1 MAKKSGQFHPARYLA
16 LFGVIV
22 AVLYALVFF
31 TGDREPTP
39 QLGIDL
45 QGGTSVTLTART
57 PDGSSPSD
65 ESLDQARKIIESRVN
80 GLGVSGAS
88 VVVDGDNIV
97 ITVPGSDGE
106 AAKSLGQTAKLTIRP
121 VLQSQPIGAA
131 AGAQPAPANP
141 AAPAAPPAP
150 ENPAAPSVPA
160 SGSSGGAPA
169 QSDGAPAPQNRV
181 YPLAAPGDESAP
193 ASGENAPAP
202 TPAPAGGDVSTAPGT
217 STQSPAEAAL
227 TDKAREEIEAAKKTR
242 QSTDPAVQQQ
252 SMSDL
257 AATGCVGEDPLR
269 GNDDPALPLVACNA
283 NGQEVMLLGPAII
296 KGEQISNAQSQFD
309 QQQGGYI
316 VSLEFKPDAS
326 QVWAD
331 FTRENLQKRA
341 AFVLDT
347 EVISAPVIQG
357 VTPAGSATSIYGNFS
372 QSEAQSLANQLK
384 YGSLPLSFSQS
395 DAKTVSATLGL
406 SSLKAGLIAGL
417 VGLILVLLYCLAYYR
432 VLGVLIS
439 LSLIL
444 SGILVYAL
452 LVLLGRSI
460 GYSLDLAGI
469 AGLIIGI
476 GTTADSFVVY
486 FERVKDEIR
495 EGRSFRSAVPRGWAR
510 ARRTILSGNTVS
522 IIGAAVLYF
531 LAIGDVKGFAFTL
544 GLTTILDLVVVFLV
558 THPLLHIAST
568 KAWAANP
575 RWNGLGAMSDV
586 ARERKAAAMAA
597 AAKES

>member
-121 VLQSQPIGAA
+121 VLQSQPVG
-131 AGAQPAPANP
+131 AGAGAPPAPANP
-141 AAPAAPPAP
+141 ATPSAP
-150 ENPAAPSVPA
+150 ENPSAPAP
-160 SGSSGGAPA
+160 GTSGGAPA
-169 QSDGAPAPQNRV
+169 ESDGAPAPQNRV
-181 YPLAAPGDESAP
+181 YPLAAPGDAPAP
-193 ASGENAPAP
+193 ASGEDAPDAPAP
-202 TPAPAGGDVSTAPGT
+202 TPAPSGGDASTAPGA
-217 STQSPAEAAL
+217 SAQSPAEAAM

-269 GNDDPALPLVACNA
+269 GNDDPSLPLVACNA

-406 SSLKAGLIAGL
+406 TSLKAGLIAGL

-432 VLGVLIS
+432 ALGVLIS

-495 EGRSFRSAVPRGWAR
+495 EGRSFRSAVPRGWSR

-568 KAWAANP
+568 KQWAANP

-586 ARERKAAAMAA
+586 ARERKAAALAA

>member
-106 AAKSLGQTAKLTIRP
+106 AAKSLGQTAKLTVRP
-121 VLQSQPIGAA
+121 VLQSQPMGAA
-131 AGAQPAPANP
+131 AGAPQAPAPAP
-141 AAPAAPPAP
+141 SAP
-150 ENPAAPSVPA
+150 EPGA
-160 SGSSGGAPA
+160 SGGAPDT
-169 QSDGAPAPQNRV
+169 DGAPAPQNRV
-181 YPLAAPGDESAP
+181 YPLAAPGDAP
-193 ASGENAPAP
+193 APGEDAPAAP
-202 TPAPAGGDVSTAPGT
+202 TPAPAGGEPATAPGT
-217 STQSPAEAAL
+217 TAPSPAEAAM
-227 TDKAREEIEAAKKTR
+227 TDQARAEIEAAKKTR

-252 SMSDL
+252 SMSSL
-257 AATGCVGEDPLR
+257 AATGCSGEDPLR

-283 NGQEVMLLGPAII
+283 DGQEVMLLGPAII

-347 EVISAPVIQG
+347 EVISAPVIEG
-357 VTPAGSATSIYGNFS
+357 VTPAGSATSIFGDFS
-372 QSEAQSLANQLK
+372 QTEAQSLANQLK

-406 SSLKAGLIAGL
+406 SSLQAGLIAGL

-444 SGILVYAL
+444 SGVLVYAL

-568 KAWAANP
+568 KQWAANP
-575 RWNGLGAMSDV
+575 RWNGLGAMSAV
-586 ARERKAAAMAA
+586 ARERKAAALAA